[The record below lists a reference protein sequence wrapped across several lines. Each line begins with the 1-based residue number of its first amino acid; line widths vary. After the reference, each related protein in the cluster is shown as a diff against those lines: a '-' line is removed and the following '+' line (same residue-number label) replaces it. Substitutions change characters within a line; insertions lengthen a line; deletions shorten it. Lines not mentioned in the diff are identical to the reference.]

1 MYFIYNKLKRK
12 PWSKSKAKKVFD
24 LREDCITNS
33 SNFKLLNNRVVELR
47 EALKTLG
54 NSINAMKRQRAM
66 ILSRLPEDENKL
78 IEDIAISSLYDSYNF
93 NRYNFVARP
102 QFTDLINANDLKKE
116 IAEKEEKKA
125 KFDDLLKEL
134 EINLIQ
140 NKIDNLLGLLED
152 EYEI

>member
-12 PWSKSKAKKVFD
+12 PWSKSKAKKVFY

-33 SNFKLLNNRVVELR
+33 SNFKLLNNRVVELK
-47 EALKTLG
+47 EALKILG
-54 NSINAMKRQRAM
+54 DNINAMKRQRAM

-78 IEDIAISSLYDSYNF
+78 IEDITISNLYDSYNF

-140 NKIDNLLGLLED
+140 NKIDSLLGLLED

>member
-1 MYFIYNKLKRK
+1 MYFINDKLKKK
-12 PWSKSKAKKVFD
+12 PWSKNKAKKVFD
-24 LREDCITNS
+24 LREDCIVNS
-33 SNFKLLNNRVVELR
+33 LNFKLLNNRVVELK

-54 NSINAMKRQRAM
+54 DSINAMKRQRAM

-78 IEDIAISSLYDSYNF
+78 IEDITISNLYDSYNF

-116 IAEKEEKKA
+116 IAGKEEKKA